1 MFKNVL
7 TSLSTVQ
14 VKRFISR
21 FWCFFEFMKQGI
33 RTLHNSKWRGHVLK
47 VEIAKPD
54 WITRYTPSLTES
66 NWNCGTEKFHTFVFW
81 RRREEL
87 QLREEKILNLTLSKK
102 REPSVE
108 EVEKPNEE
116 WLVVRNGLL
125 LPILRLR
132 DEKQNV
138 SITLLILDKCSLMQS
153 QKEAPFFQFSL
164 IILILDP
171 EWMRKDSCI

>member
-1 MFKNVL
+1 M
-7 TSLSTVQ
+7 
-14 VKRFISR
+14 
-21 FWCFFEFMKQGI
+21 
-33 RTLHNSKWRGHVLK
+33 
-47 VEIAKPD
+47 
-54 WITRYTPSLTES
+54 
-66 NWNCGTEKFHTFVFW
+66 
-81 RRREEL
+81 